1 MDWSAGVLACIR
13 PARFSQ
19 PRRLRSSQMLQLAQS
34 SGSDYNASL
43 SNDLKLVAQSR
54 RRRIAKAQVNNLLYI
69 RVGEESSKLANEQF
83 DVTVIG
89 SGPGGYVAAVRA
101 GQLGLKVAI
110 VEKDKRLGGT
120 CTLRGCIPTKQLL
133 MSAHIYEQMQHAADF
148 GVQASG
154 IQLAF
159 ADVQKRKDKV
169 VMKNSKGIEYLMKKN
184 KATVFKGTGKLS
196 LPGKVEVTDAEGNKQ
211 TIQTKNIIIAT
222 GSVVRPIPGFET
234 DGVHVVNSDHILELK
249 DVPKSLIVMG
259 SGAVG
264 VEFASVYSRFGA
276 ETTIVELLPR
286 LVPLEDEEVSKELER
301 SFRKRGI
308 KSQVDTKLEKLEKT
322 ETGVRVTGKTG
333 KGEAVTLE
341 AEMLLVAV
349 GRMPYTQGL
358 GLEGTKI
365 KVDRGFI
372 AVDEYQQTAEKGVYA
387 IGDVV
392 PTPLLAHLASKEGIV
407 AVEHMAGKKD
417 VRPINLRLVPNCTYC
432 DPEVAS
438 VGLTEAKAKELG
450 YDVKVGKFPFSA
462 SGKARIIGEE
472 EGFVKIVAEKKYD
485 EVLGVHIIGPHATE
499 LIAEACVA
507 MQLETT
513 ADELGRTMHAH
524 PTVSEAVMEAAEGVH
539 DMAVH
544 I

>member
-1 MDWSAGVLACIR
+1 M
-13 PARFSQ
+13 
-19 PRRLRSSQMLQLAQS
+19 
-34 SGSDYNASL
+34 
-43 SNDLKLVAQSR
+43 
-54 RRRIAKAQVNNLLYI
+54 
-69 RVGEESSKLANEQF
+69 ANEQF
-83 DVTVIG
+83 DVTIIG
-89 SGPGGYVAAVRA
+89 SGPGGYVAAIRA
-101 GQLGLKVAI
+101 GQLGLKAAI
-110 VEKDKRLGGT
+110 VEKDTRLGGT
-120 CTLRGCIPTKQLL
+120 CTLRGCIPTKQML
-133 MSAHIYEQMQHAADF
+133 MSAHILEQMKHAADF

-169 VMKNSKGIEYLMKKN
+169 VLKNVKGIEYLMKKN
-184 KATVFKGTGKLS
+184 KVTVIKGTGKLM
-196 LPGKVEVTDAEGNKQ
+196 LPGRVEVTDAEGKKQ
-211 TIQTKNIIIAT
+211 ILESKNIIIAT

-234 DGVHVVNSDHILELK
+234 DGKQVVNSDHILELK

-259 SGAVG
+259 CGAVG

-286 LVPLEDEEVSKELER
+286 LVPLEDEEVSKELEK

-308 KSQVDTKLEKLEKT
+308 KSLVDTKLEKMEKT
-322 ETGVRVTGKTG
+322 PTGVKISGKNG

-365 KVDRGFI
+365 ELERGFI
-372 AVDEYQQTAEKGVYA
+372 KVDEYQQTAEKGVYA

-407 AVEHMAGKKD
+407 AVEHMAGRKD

-432 DPEVAS
+432 DPEIGS
-438 VGLTEAKAKELG
+438 VGLTEAKAKEQG
-450 YDVKVGKFPFSA
+450 YDVKVGRFPFSA

-472 EGFVKIVAEKKYD
+472 EGFVKIVSEAKYD
-485 EVLGVHIIGPHATE
+485 EILGVHIIGPHATE

-507 MQLETT
+507 MQLEST
-513 ADELGRTMHAH
+513 AEELGRTMHAH

-539 DMAVH
+539 GLAVH

>member
-1 MDWSAGVLACIR
+1 M
-13 PARFSQ
+13 
-19 PRRLRSSQMLQLAQS
+19 
-34 SGSDYNASL
+34 
-43 SNDLKLVAQSR
+43 
-54 RRRIAKAQVNNLLYI
+54 
-69 RVGEESSKLANEQF
+69 
-83 DVTVIG
+83 
-89 SGPGGYVAAVRA
+89 
-101 GQLGLKVAI
+101 
-110 VEKDKRLGGT
+110 VEKDTRLGGT
-120 CTLRGCIPTKQLL
+120 CTLRGCIPTKQML

-148 GVQASG
+148 GVQATG

-169 VMKNSKGIEYLMKKN
+169 VLKNTKGIEYLMKKN
-184 KATVFKGTGKLS
+184 KVTVFKGTGKLA
-196 LPGKVEVTDAEGNKQ
+196 LPGKVEVTGADGAKQ

-234 DGVHVVNSDHILELK
+234 DGAHVVNSDHILELK

-259 SGAVG
+259 AGAVG
-264 VEFASVYSRFGA
+264 CEFASVYSRFGA
-276 ETTIVELLPR
+276 ETTIVELMPR
-286 LVPLEDEEVSKELER
+286 LVPLEDEEVSKELEK

-308 KSQVDTKLEKLEKT
+308 KSQLDTKLEKLEKSD
-322 ETGVRVTGKTG
+322 TGVVVTGKTS
-333 KGEAVTLE
+333 KGEAVRLE

-349 GRMPYTQGL
+349 GRMPFTEGL

-365 KVDRGFI
+365 KVERGFVQ
-372 AVDEYQQTAEKGVYA
+372 VDEFQQTGEKGVYA

-407 AVEHMAGKKD
+407 AVEHLAGQKN

-438 VGLTEAKAKELG
+438 VGLTEAKAREQG

-462 SGKARIIGEE
+462 SGKARILGEE
-472 EGFVKIVAEKKYD
+472 EGFVKIIGESKYD
-485 EVLGVHIIGPHATE
+485 EILGVHIIGAHATE

-507 MQLETT
+507 MQLEST
-513 ADELGRTMHAH
+513 AEELGRTMHAH
-524 PTVSEAVMEAAEGVH
+524 PTVSETVMEAAEGVH
-539 DMAVH
+539 GLAVH